1 MPIIDPDHLQAQL
14 DAGKTAKEIIAA
26 APAPVRLAV
35 GDPAPALTLAAADG
49 TTVSSADLAGTPYI
63 LYFYPAANTSVCTRQ
78 ACDLRDHYQELRD
91 AGWEVYGVSPD
102 DLPAVQKFAAK
113 QSLPFPLLVD
123 PEHTVMEQWGT
134 WGLKNSY
141 GRVVEGTIRSTFAVD
156 AAGTI
161 VLAKYRVK
169 TPGHAQMLLEQLG
182 TVEAA

>member
-1 MPIIDPDHLQAQL
+1 MPIIEPDTLQAQL
-14 DAGKTAKEIIAA
+14 DAGMTAKQIIAE

-35 GDPAPALTLAAADG
+35 GDTAPAFALTDADG
-49 TTVSSADLAGTPYI
+49 RTVSSADLVGTSYI
-63 LYFYPAANTSVCTRQ
+63 LFFYPAANTSVCTAQ

-91 AGWEVYGVSPD
+91 AGWDVYGVSPEQ
-102 DLPAVQKFAAK
+102 LPAVQTFVEK
-113 QSLPFPLLVD
+113 QSLPFHLLID
-123 PEHTVMEQWGT
+123 PEHSAMERYGT

-169 TPGHAQMLLEQLG
+169 TPGHAQMLLTALAG
-182 TVEAA
+182 AA